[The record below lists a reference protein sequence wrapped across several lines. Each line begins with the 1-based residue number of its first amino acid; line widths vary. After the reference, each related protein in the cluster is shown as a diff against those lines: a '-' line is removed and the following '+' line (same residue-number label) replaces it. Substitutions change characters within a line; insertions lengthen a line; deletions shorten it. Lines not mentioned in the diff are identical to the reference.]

1 MTNPRDRLLAA
12 GLFVAALAL
21 RVPFRS
27 ALPYHWDAAEFTI
40 AVTDYNVALSQPHA
54 PGYFLYVMLGRLVHR
69 FVGDPHA
76 SLVWVSVVAGSALVS
91 VMFWLGRAMFDR
103 RTGVIAALLAMTS
116 PLLWFHSEV
125 ALSYI
130 VDGLLVCVTVLTC
143 WRATR
148 RGAWG
153 DAVLIGALLALVG
166 GVRQQSVIALGP
178 VVLYTFWK
186 FERDRWAKLTG
197 AAAIAVALG
206 LAWFIPMVT
215 LTGGLDS
222 YLEVVRRHTAF
233 NAPATWAGGGF
244 AALKQNVLLVV
255 VFCAQGLMLAGIAII
270 AALVLRVYRGTAML
284 ATWVISMFLLATVVG
299 FTKQPGYI
307 LNFLPGLLL
316 LAAVALAR
324 WPWVTAIVCAVNIV
338 AFPAREIRE
347 HDRQLRE
354 AAALI
359 RTQPAAIVCHA
370 GEYLNFGLR
379 QFQVVLPEYRQY
391 QLTRDPTML
400 TPPDKPLMSVR
411 NGRLEFVGR
420 VDWTDT
426 VMLVVPPGASLKIF
440 EPHLDVRAAERLSET
455 VYRIRNTN
463 SVAATRVSGE

>member
-1 MTNPRDRLLAA
+1 MGARLALNGARHKPSASAWRCRRESGKELRVTNPRDRLLAA

-21 RVPFRS
+21 RMPFRS

-54 PGYFLYVMLGRLVHR
+54 PGYFLYIMLGRLVHL
-69 FVGDPHA
+69 FVADPHA
-76 SLVWVSVVAGSALVS
+76 SLVWLSVIAGSLLVP

-130 VDGLLVCVTVLTC
+130 VDGLLVCVTVLAC

-148 RGAWG
+148 RGTWG
-153 DAVLIGALLALVG
+153 DAVLIGVLLALVG
-166 GVRQQSVIALGP
+166 GVRPQGVIALGP

-186 FERDRWAKLTG
+186 FERGRWAKLAG
-197 AAAIAVALG
+197 AAAVAIALG

-270 AALVLRVYRGTAML
+270 AAVVLRVYRGTAML
-284 ATWVISMFLLATVVG
+284 RATS
-299 FTKQPGYI
+299 
-307 LNFLPGLLL
+307 
-316 LAAVALAR
+316 
-324 WPWVTAIVCAVNIV
+324 
-338 AFPAREIRE
+338 
-347 HDRQLRE
+347 
-354 AAALI
+354 
-359 RTQPAAIVCHA
+359 
-370 GEYLNFGLR
+370 
-379 QFQVVLPEYRQY
+379 
-391 QLTRDPTML
+391 
-400 TPPDKPLMSVR
+400 
-411 NGRLEFVGR
+411 
-420 VDWTDT
+420 
-426 VMLVVPPGASLKIF
+426 
-440 EPHLDVRAAERLSET
+440 
-455 VYRIRNTN
+455 
-463 SVAATRVSGE
+463 